1 MRTIFSLLFGLLFI
15 FSCTSEAPSNYIVK
29 YDFTFAQDALQPNK
43 LVKDEMILEVSP
55 EGMTYLTNDLFKS
68 DTTNVDLVAQL
79 QNDPAFLKSLMQN
92 NSSHQYLS
100 MFLPKD
106 SSQYYM
112 QAKVNALIYHFKD
125 EVPNIEWVLIDEE
138 KKILDYKVKKASTTL
153 FNREWIAWYAEDFKS
168 SYGPYK
174 FNGLPGLILE
184 LSDIRNHFHFKAKEL
199 LFDTISYANTID
211 RMKVN
216 STKQE
221 FIDKIKEYKA
231 YPFRYTGIKNEKEM
245 VDVKKIEERKEELK
259 RYNNAIEKGLHF
271 DINR

>member
-1 MRTIFSLLFGLLFI
+1 MKTIFSLLFGSIFI
-15 FSCTSEAPSNYIVK
+15 FSCNSEAPSNYIVK
-29 YDFTFAQDALQPNK
+29 YDFTFAQDSLQPNL
-43 LVKDEMILEVSP
+43 LVNDEMILEVSP
-55 EGMTYLTNDLFKS
+55 EGMTYLTNDLFKF
-68 DTTNVDLVAQL
+68 DTIKEDLAPL
-79 QNDPAFLKSLMQN
+79 IKNDPAYLKTLMGNHSSIQN
-92 NSSHQYLS
+92 LK

-112 QAKVNALIYHFKD
+112 QTKVNALIYHFKD
-125 EVPNIEWVLIDEE
+125 DVPNIEWVLIDEE

-184 LSDIRNHFHFKAKEL
+184 LSDTRNHFHFKAKEL
-199 LFDTISYANTID
+199 LFDTISHANTID

-259 RYNNAIEKGLHF
+259 RYNNAIEKGFHF